1 MRHLAKIGIP
11 DLVIKGPK
19 HYTFGAKVN
28 SGPTRF
34 VEPPETHSTPMKS
47 TFLKLIYACVFALA
61 TLVSTTARAEDARE
75 FVEQQH
81 IKLTALLKQPASASR
96 DAQVSQVMAVTVDYD
111 TLVLRTFT
119 LGKTDLWATLTPQ
132 QRAEVS
138 ALLRKLVEK
147 NYKSNLTKTL
157 DFAITYKDTK
167 EQSGDIKVRTE
178 AKSKVKVRDPAF
190 RVDYLV
196 SQKSGS
202 NRVVDIVTEGSS
214 LTKNYY
220 DQFLKM
226 MTTPGQGYPY
236 MIQKLKEKTS

>member
-1 MRHLAKIGIP
+1 
-11 DLVIKGPK
+11 
-19 HYTFGAKVN
+19 
-28 SGPTRF
+28 
-34 VEPPETHSTPMKS
+34 MKS
-47 TFLKLIYACVFALA
+47 TLLNLIYACVFAVVA
-61 TLVSTTARAEDARE
+61 LVSTNARAEDARE

-81 IKLTALLKQPASASR
+81 IKLTTLLKQPASAGR
-96 DAQVSQVMAVTVDYD
+96 DAQVSQVMAGTVDYD

-119 LGKTDLWATLTPQ
+119 VGKTDLWAMLTPP
-132 QRAEVS
+132 QRTEVS

-147 NYKSNLTKTL
+147 NYKSNLTRTL

-167 EQSGDIKVRTE
+167 ELNGDVKVRTE

-196 SQKSGS
+196 SPKSGA
-202 NRVVDIVTEGSS
+202 NRVVDIITEGSS